1 MTDTAATAA
10 PAYRVV
16 VNDEEQYSVWPDHK
30 ENPPGWHDAGKTASK
45 EECLA
50 YIEEV
55 WTDMRP
61 RSVREAV
68 SEATSDATPLV
79 RLIAE
84 ILETDPAQIDDETGP
99 GRSADWTSLRH
110 IQLVTALEHT
120 FGISLSQAEIRGMTS
135 VAAIRETLRAK
146 NAVV

>member
-1 MTDTAATAA
+1 MTDTAAPAG

-16 VNDEEQYSVWPDHK
+16 VNDEEQFSIWPAGK
-30 ENPPGWHDAGKTASK
+30 ENPAGWHDAGKTAGK

-50 YIEEV
+50 WIEEV

-61 RSVREAV
+61 RSTREP
-68 SEATSDATPLV
+68 EASPLV

-84 ILETDPAQIDDETGP
+84 VLETDPGELGDDAGP
-99 GRSADWTSLRH
+99 GRAAGWTSLKH
-110 IQLVTALEHT
+110 IQLVTSLEHT
-120 FGISLSQAEIRGMTS
+120 FGIKLSAADIRGLTS

-146 NAVV
+146 GAGE

>member
-1 MTDTAATAA
+1 MTDTAATAD

-16 VNDEEQYSVWPDHK
+16 VNDEEQYSIWPDHK
-30 ENPPGWHDAGKTASK
+30 NNPPGWHDAGKTASR

-61 RSVREAV
+61 RSVREA
-68 SEATSDATPLV
+68 ASDATPLV

-84 ILETDPAQIDDETGP
+84 VLETDPAEIDDEAGP
-99 GRSADWTSLRH
+99 GRSGAWTSLRH

-120 FGISLSQAEIRGMTS
+120 FDISLSRAEIRGLTS
-135 VAAIRETLRAK
+135 VAAIRKTLRAK
-146 NAVV
+146 NALA

>member
-1 MTDTAATAA
+1 MTDTAAAA
-10 PAYRVV
+10 DPVYRVV
-16 VNDEEQYSVWPDHK
+16 VNDEEQYSIWPDHK

-45 EECLA
+45 QECLA

-61 RSVREAV
+61 RSVRE
-68 SEATSDATPLV
+68 SEPASDATPLV

-84 ILETDPAQIDDETGP
+84 VLQTDPANIDDDTGP
-99 GRSADWTSLRH
+99 GTSDVWTSLKH
-110 IQLVTALEHT
+110 VHLVTTLEHT
-120 FGISLSQAEIRGMTS
+120 FGISLSQADIRGLTS

-146 NAVV
+146 NVLA

>member
-1 MTDTAATAA
+1 MTDTAATAD

-16 VNDEEQYSVWPDHK
+16 VNDEEQYSIWPDHK

-45 EECLA
+45 QECLA

-61 RSVREAV
+61 RSVREAG
-68 SEATSDATPLV
+68 SDATPLV

-84 ILETDPAQIDDETGP
+84 VLQTDPALIDDDSGP
-99 GRSADWTSLRH
+99 GRSGMWTSLKH
-110 IQLVTALEHT
+110 VQLVTTLEHT
-120 FGISLSQAEIRGMTS
+120 FGISLSQAEIRGMNS
-135 VAAIRETLRAK
+135 VAAIRDTLRAK
-146 NAVV
+146 NALV

>member
-1 MTDTAATAA
+1 MTDTAAPAG

-16 VNDEEQYSVWPDHK
+16 VNDEEQFSIWPAHK
-30 ENPPGWHDAGKTASK
+30 ENPAGWHDAGKTAGK

-61 RSVREAV
+61 RSTREAAA
-68 SEATSDATPLV
+68 SPLV

-84 ILETDPAQIDDETGP
+84 VLETDPAGIGDDAGP
-99 GRSADWTSLRH
+99 GRAAGWTSLKH
-110 IQLVTALEHT
+110 VQLVTTLEHT
-120 FGISLSQAEIRGMTS
+120 FGIKLSTAEIRGLTS

-146 NAVV
+146 GTGE

>member
-1 MTDTAATAA
+1 MTDTATPAG

-16 VNDEEQYSVWPDHK
+16 VNDEEQFSIWPAHK
-30 ENPPGWHDAGKTASK
+30 ENPAGWHDTGKTAGK

-50 YIEEV
+50 YIEQV

-61 RSVREAV
+61 RSARDPEPSPA
-68 SEATSDATPLV
+68 SPLV

-84 ILETDPAQIDDETGP
+84 VLEVDPGELGDDAGP
-99 GRSADWTSLRH
+99 GRAAGWTSLKH
-110 IQLVTALEHT
+110 IQLVTSLEHT
-120 FGISLSQAEIRGMTS
+120 FGIKLSATEIRGLTS

-146 NAVV
+146 GADA

>member
-1 MTDTAATAA
+1 MTDTAAPAG

-16 VNDEEQYSVWPDHK
+16 VNDEDQFSIWPAHK
-30 ENPPGWHDAGKTASK
+30 ENPAGWHDAGKTAGK

-50 YIEEV
+50 WIEEV

-61 RSVREAV
+61 RSAREP
-68 SEATSDATPLV
+68 EAAPLV

-84 ILETDPAQIDDETGP
+84 VLETDPGELGDDAGP
-99 GRSADWTSLRH
+99 GRAAGWTSLKH
-110 IQLVTALEHT
+110 IQLVTSLEHT
-120 FGISLSQAEIRGMTS
+120 FGIKLSAADIRGLTS

-146 NAVV
+146 GADA